1 MPLSSP
7 RPGTDR
13 ELDPILG
20 HHQHPPRLLDQ
31 HHPCRRVVTN
41 PRSQLRLHLRLRG
54 ANITGILAGGV
65 SWVAFSEFGLLWT
78 MDVQQSAISISGRAD
93 AVIVE
98 SEDNTGGFADLI

>member
-1 MPLSSP
+1 
-7 RPGTDR
+7 
-13 ELDPILG
+13 
-20 HHQHPPRLLDQ
+20 
-31 HHPCRRVVTN
+31 
-41 PRSQLRLHLRLRG
+41 
-54 ANITGILAGGV
+54 V